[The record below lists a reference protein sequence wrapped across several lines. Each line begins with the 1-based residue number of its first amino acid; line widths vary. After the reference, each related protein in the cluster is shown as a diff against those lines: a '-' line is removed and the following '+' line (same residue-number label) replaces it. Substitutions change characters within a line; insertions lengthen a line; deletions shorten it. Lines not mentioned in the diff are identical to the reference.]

1 MPLIQCHECSTQV
14 SDHAR
19 ICPKCGA
26 PVIATIKRRQKA
38 ALIDLGVR
46 AGFVVIFITITTIWY
61 HHTMHKFMAPLNEA
75 LKEQQLQQQQ
85 KVAASPPMVVN
96 FQLPPVQPPPEPA
109 WVRQIK
115 LGGISGTPD
124 HRFAIINGKMF
135 ETGDVATVKITGK
148 GVTIHCLEIGESS
161 VSISIDGINGT
172 RVLQLPG
179 N

>member
-1 MPLIQCHECSTQV
+1 MPLIPCHECSTHV

-38 ALIDLGVR
+38 ALIDLGLR
-46 AGFVVIFITITTIWY
+46 AGFALIFIIIFWVMFHRMTQKTL
-61 HHTMHKFMAPLNEA
+61 APL
-75 LKEQQLQQQQ
+75 KEMKQQLQQQQ
-85 KVAASPPMVVN
+85 KGAASPPMVVN
-96 FQLPPVQPPPEPA
+96 FQPPPVQPPPEPA
-109 WVRQIK
+109 WGRQIK

-135 ETGDVATVKITGK
+135 ETGDVTTVKITGK

-161 VSISIDGINGT
+161 VSISIDGIDGT

>member
-1 MPLIQCHECSTQV
+1 MPLIKCHECQEQV

-38 ALIDLGVR
+38 ALIDLAVR

-61 HHTMHKFMAPLNEA
+61 RHTMHKFMAPLDKA
-75 LKEQQLQQQQ
+75 MKQPI
-85 KVAASPPMVVN
+85 PPMVVN
-96 FQLPPVQPPPEPA
+96 FQPPPVQPPPEPA

-135 ETGDVATVKITGK
+135 ETGDVTTVKITGK

-161 VSISIDGINGT
+161 VSISIDGIDGT